1 MRSAPWCGHNEKDH
15 RERKDEPMQ
24 LTTITQVSVDGVPQ
38 GTGVRDERQ
47 RDRS

>member
-1 MRSAPWCGHNEKDH
+1 MH
-15 RERKDEPMQ
+15 

-38 GTGVRDERQ
+38 GIGGRDERQ